1 MPDAGL
7 SNSPDD
13 ARLFDVTDAQL
24 SAELKKWTGV
34 TPALHPVG
42 ELLDRHWEAG
52 FAYARLCTADA
63 RSAGMLTT
71 AAFTRLFGETLRQT
85 GPTAAWRPQLL
96 VTVRRIAAEWDT
108 DHRRE
113 LLHPE
118 LRSETEGAERVA
130 ARLLPPANRRL
141 LTGAFQRLPQAARC
155 LLWHTEVE
163 AEPLAVPAGLL
174 GLDEESARVE
184 LGRACERLREECLQ
198 VHRELAP
205 EHECRQY
212 LRMLDVTYRRGGV
225 DVDPDLRE
233 HLERCGH
240 CSDTADQ
247 LTFFN
252 QGLGVALAEAVLGW
266 GARPYLDARARQAE
280 EPAEAPPAPES
291 AAPIAGES
299 FFSDAAD
306 FVPPADVPPPPAHAP
321 APASDGFAPGAAAFA
336 SSGEI
341 PAPAGPPFAPAGES
355 FAAAASGGS
364 PAGTGP
370 RAGRRAARR
379 SARQTDATTAPPTG
393 ADRTCSGR
401 AALKAA
407 RRASR
412 RRNLTAAVATV
423 SALVVVPLVIWSA
436 GGSDEGSAPTANDRP
451 TEVPDADPGADAGSA
466 TSNPSWAGAA
476 EAAKGELRGRLHNIG
491 SGLCVGIV
499 AAKAVKDAETELT
512 KCSSAPGQQW
522 SYETDGLVRSEANPD
537 LCLDSHLGYSVRLA
551 PCKGAADSETKNVRY
566 DFTLQGTL
574 VPRFNQD
581 LALSPAA
588 TDGSGALV
596 LKSREDDTEAQHWV
610 IDTSK
615 TELQL
620 EVVNWDSKAEAANTP
635 TPTPTPE
642 PSKTPTRTP
651 TPSTTPAPQP
661 TAASPSPTD
670 ASCYSNPYSCSWDGQ
685 NGSDGGYGNGY
696 GYGGY
701 GYGGYGGYGYGG
713 RGRG

>member
-34 TPALHPVG
+34 SPALHPVG

-52 FAYARLCTADA
+52 LAYARLCTADA

-108 DHRRE
+108 DRSRE

-130 ARLLPPANRRL
+130 ARLLPPADRRL
-141 LTGAFQRLPQAARC
+141 LSGAFERLPQAARC

-174 GLDEESARVE
+174 GLDEECARLE
-184 LGRACERLREECLQ
+184 LGRACERLREESLQ

-233 HLERCGH
+233 HLNRCGH
-240 CSDTADQ
+240 CSDTAAQ
-247 LTFFN
+247 LLFFN
-252 QGLGVALAEAVLGW
+252 EGLGVALAEAVLGW
-266 GARPYLDARARQAE
+266 GARPYLEARARQAA
-280 EPAEAPPAPES
+280 EPAEAKTEAAAQPRPM
-291 AAPIAGES
+291 APIAGES
-299 FFSDAAD
+299 FFADTPDTPDTPD
-306 FVPPADVPPPPAHAP
+306 FVSPAEVPAPPAHAP
-321 APASDGFAPGAAAFA
+321 VPGGEALATGGATAAPA
-336 SSGEI
+336 
-341 PAPAGPPFAPAGES
+341 AGPSAPAGEPCTT
-355 FAAAASGGS
+355 ATAASASS
-364 PAGTGP
+364 PAGP
-370 RAGRRAARR
+370 RAARR
-379 SARQTDATTAPPTG
+379 SARRTARRSDPTTAPRAGDP
-393 ADRTCSGR
+393 RTFTGR

-407 RRASR
+407 RRAAR

-423 SALVVVPLVIWSA
+423 SALVVLPLVFWAA
-436 GGSDEGSAPTANDRP
+436 GGSEDAPAPAANDRP
-451 TEVPDADPGADAGSA
+451 TETPDSDAGSA

-499 AAKAVKDAETELT
+499 GDKAVKDAETELT
-512 KCSSAPGQQW
+512 QCSSAPGQQW
-522 SYETDGLVRSEANPD
+522 SYETDGLARSAANPD

-551 PCKGAADSETKNVRY
+551 PCTNAADSETRNVRY

-596 LKSREDDTEAQHWV
+596 LKSREDDNNAQHWA

-615 TELQL
+615 PEPQL
-620 EVVNWDSKAEAANTP
+620 EVVNWDSEA
-635 TPTPTPE
+635 
-642 PSKTPTRTP
+642 KTE
-651 TPSTTPAPQP
+651 
-661 TAASPSPTD
+661 
-670 ASCYSNPYSCSWDGQ
+670 
-685 NGSDGGYGNGY
+685 
-696 GYGGY
+696 
-701 GYGGYGGYGYGG
+701 
-713 RGRG
+713 

>member
-24 SAELKKWTGV
+24 SAELKKWTGA

-108 DHRRE
+108 DRRRE
-113 LLHPE
+113 LLHTE

-141 LTGAFQRLPQAARC
+141 LSGAFQRLPQEARC

-174 GLDEESARVE
+174 GLDEECARVE
-184 LGRACERLREECLQ
+184 LGRAGEQLREECLQ
-198 VHRELAP
+198 IHRELAP
-205 EHECRQY
+205 EQECRQY

-233 HLERCGH
+233 HLGRCGH

-247 LTFFN
+247 LAFFN
-252 QGLGVALAEAVLGW
+252 QGLGAALAEAVLGW
-266 GARPYLDARARQAE
+266 GARAYLEARAGQAE
-280 EPAEAPPAPES
+280 EPAEAPPVPGS

-306 FVPPADVPPPPAHAP
+306 FVAPADVPPPPGHAP
-321 APASDGFAPGAAAFA
+321 APVGDGFAPGAAAFD
-336 SSGEI
+336 SGGEV

-355 FAAAASGGS
+355 FAAAAPGGS
-364 PAGTGP
+364 PAETAP
-370 RAGRRAARR
+370 RTGRR
-379 SARQTDATTAPPTG
+379 
-393 ADRTCSGR
+393 
-401 AALKAA
+401 AA

-423 SALVVVPLVIWSA
+423 SALVVVPLVIWSV
-436 GGSDEGSAPTANDRP
+436 GGSGERPAPAANDRP
-451 TEVPDADPGADAGSA
+451 TEAPDADPGADAGSA

-476 EAAKGELRGRLHNIG
+476 EAAQGELRGRLHNIG

-499 AAKAVKDAETELT
+499 GAEAVKDAETELT
-512 KCSSAPGQQW
+512 KCSSVPGQQW
-522 SYETDGLVRSEANPD
+522 SYETDGLVRSAANPD

-566 DFTLQGTL
+566 DFTLQGSL
-574 VPRFNQD
+574 VPRFGQD

-635 TPTPTPE
+635 TPTPHP
-642 PSKTPTRTP
+642 
-651 TPSTTPAPQP
+651 
-661 TAASPSPTD
+661 
-670 ASCYSNPYSCSWDGQ
+670 
-685 NGSDGGYGNGY
+685 
-696 GYGGY
+696 
-701 GYGGYGGYGYGG
+701 
-713 RGRG
+713 